1 MPKVERPILESDQ
14 SVVRPIAVATIQ
26 EIMIDRMGLPA
37 SMTINYPGYS
47 DTVAQ
52 PHGFISNKYENVRFP
67 STDKIFI
74 EITENYVNDW
84 LPAMVTKKP
93 EQIPIFLNRDLE
105 IEMRPIYA
113 SVEMKFSI
121 HYRAKN
127 KTDAR
132 RWYDYM
138 IMKIPN
144 REDTWLH
151 TLQYSY
157 AMPEAYMVIL
167 KEIHRLQ
174 EAVEGY
180 GETFDEFFQKWV
192 NPRYGILTDQVGKN
206 TLGVFKETQM
216 RCIGFFDIGS
226 EPDFGQRKDETDVW
240 EVEIPYVLRYEKP
253 KAVHFMYPITIH
265 NQIIGKKYRN
275 EEGFQRLQDHQQ
287 SRNWSMAHL
296 KSFESMNNVAQVYR
310 DFPGRYFPTFDEF
323 MPRNVPDK
331 TMRMVTTLVLLPSD
345 EQVAAGMDSNL
356 LMNLTDL
363 EADAYGFKF
372 SDCMKQFIASEA
384 EFVTQPRGSAVTVS
398 LYMGRLLVDPS
409 WIRVDENLNVY
420 ATKPLN
426 KRKVWHVRISVTT
439 DLTYI
444 TEAAKAR
451 LRAARC
457 AFDQIVQYIS
467 PTTSAPYRPCDQI
480 IANGLTPGAYDRFAE
495 CLKGRT
501 INRAMKTVQF
511 ATVNGVYEIT
521 KK

>member
-1 MPKVERPILESDQ
+1 MPKIQRPILESDQ
-14 SVVRPIAVATIQ
+14 SVSRAIAVATVQ
-26 EIMIDRMGLPA
+26 EILIDRLGLPA
-37 SMTINYPGYS
+37 DMNINYPGYA

-52 PHGFISNKYENVRFP
+52 PHGYISNKYETIRLP
-67 STDKIFI
+67 TTDKIFI

-84 LPAMVTKKP
+84 LPAMVTKQP
-93 EQIPIFLNRDLE
+93 EQIPLFLNRDLE

-113 SVEMKFSI
+113 SVEMKFTI

-151 TLQYSY
+151 TLQYSF
-157 AMPEAYMVIL
+157 AMPESYMVIL
-167 KEIHRLQ
+167 REIHRLQ
-174 EAVEGY
+174 EAVAGY
-180 GETFDEFFQKWV
+180 GEDFDTFFQKWV
-192 NPRYGILTDQVGKN
+192 NPRYGLLTDQAGKN

-216 RCIGFFDIGS
+216 RCLGFFDIGS

-253 KAVHFMYPITIH
+253 KDIHFMYPISIH
-265 NQIIGKKYRN
+265 NQILSKKFRN
-275 EEGFQRLQDHQQ
+275 ETGFQRLQDHQQ
-287 SRNWSMAHL
+287 SRSWSMAHL
-296 KSFESMNNVAQVYR
+296 KSFESMQNVNPVYQ

-323 MPRNVPDK
+323 MPRNVPER
-331 TMRMVTTLVLLPSD
+331 TMRMVTTLVLLPTD
-345 EQVAAGMDSNL
+345 DQVAAGMDPNL

-363 EADAYGFKF
+363 EADSYGFQF
-372 SDCMKQFIASEA
+372 SDCMKQFMASEA
-384 EFVTQPRGSAVTVS
+384 QYVTKPRQSAVNVA
-398 LYMGRLLVDPS
+398 LYMGRLLVDPT
-409 WIRVDENLNVY
+409 WIRMDENLNIY
-420 ATKPLN
+420 STQPLN
-426 KRKVWHVRISVTT
+426 KRKVWHLRISVTT

-444 TEAAKAR
+444 TEDAKAR
-451 LRAARC
+451 LRNARC
-457 AFDQIVQYIS
+457 AFDQIVQYIA
-467 PTTSAPYRPCDQI
+467 PTTAGNYRPCDNI
-480 IANGLTPGAYDRFAE
+480 IANGLTPRTYDSFAE

-511 ATVNGVYEIT
+511 STVNGVFQS

>member
-1 MPKVERPILESDQ
+1 MPKIQRPILESDQ
-14 SVVRPIAVATIQ
+14 SVSRAIAVATVQ
-26 EIMIDRMGLPA
+26 EILIDRLGLPA
-37 SMTINYPGYS
+37 NMNINYPGYA

-52 PHGFISNKYENVRFP
+52 PHGYISNKYETIRLP

-84 LPAMVTKKP
+84 LPAMVTKQP
-93 EQIPIFLNRDLE
+93 EQIPLFLNRDLE

-151 TLQYSY
+151 TLQYSF
-157 AMPEAYMVIL
+157 AMPESYMVIL
-167 KEIHRLQ
+167 KELWSLQ
-174 EAVEGY
+174 EAVAGY
-180 GETFDEFFQKWV
+180 GEDFDTFFQKWV
-192 NPRYGILTDQVGKN
+192 NPRYGLLTDQAGKN
-206 TLGVFKETQM
+206 TLGVFKDTQM
-216 RCIGFFDIGS
+216 RCLGFFDIGS

-253 KAVHFMYPITIH
+253 KDIHFMYPISVH
-265 NQIIGKKYRN
+265 NQILDKKFRN
-275 EEGFQRLQDHQQ
+275 QEGFQRLEDHQQ
-287 SRNWSMAHL
+287 SRSWSMAHL
-296 KSFESMNNVAQVYR
+296 KSFEAMNDINQVWR

-323 MPRNVPDK
+323 MPRNVPER
-331 TMRMVTTLVLLPSD
+331 TMRMVTTLVLLPTD
-345 EQVAAGMDSNL
+345 EQVAAGMDPNL

-363 EADAYGFKF
+363 EADSYGFQF
-372 SDCMKQFIASEA
+372 SDCMKQFMASEA
-384 EFVTQPRGSAVTVS
+384 QYVTKPRQSAVNVA
-398 LYMGRLLVDPS
+398 LYMGRLLADPS
-409 WIRVDENLNVY
+409 WIRMDENLNVY
-420 ATKPLN
+420 STQPLN
-426 KRKVWHVRISVTT
+426 KRKVWHLRVSVTT

-444 TEAAKAR
+444 TEDAKAR
-451 LRAARC
+451 LRNSPC
-457 AFDQIVQYIS
+457 AFEQIVQYIA
-467 PTTSAPYRPCDQI
+467 PTTAGNYRPCDNI
-480 IANGLTPGAYDRFAE
+480 LANGLTPRSYDAFAE

-511 ATVNGVYEIT
+511 STVNGVF
-521 KK
+521 KSKN